1 MNTLAEIKN
10 TSKSHCSFYITSP
23 LKSGTP
29 TLIAD
34 SGCTAHFCTTT
45 LPVTDKTIA
54 ARPLTIRN
62 PNGSTMKSTHTALLD
77 IPALPLAAR
86 TVHIVPDLH
95 ENSLIS
101 IGQLCDADC
110 TVAFTKHD
118 VTVAYQNEPVLTGSR
133 TPPHGLW
140 HLDPSDSMHH
150 ANAAVGAAS
159 PADLVAFAH
168 AAMFSPALST
178 LAMALTKG
186 YLSNFPGLSSA
197 LLRKFPPQSAPM
209 IKGHLDQ
216 VRQNNQSTKLMP
228 QSEPDDEFPPSL
240 DSTDSSATHQ
250 CYAAIFEPTGQI
262 YTDQTGRF
270 VAPSSTGNNYL
281 IVLYDYDSNSIQA
294 EPMKNRSAE
303 SILAAYKV
311 LHSRLCAAGLR
322 PQLQRLD
329 NECSTILKQ
338 FMQAEGVDYQ
348 LVPPGVHRRN
358 AAERA
363 IRTFKNHFIAGLCSL
378 DKDFPL
384 HLWDR
389 LLPQALLTLNL
400 LRGSRT
406 NPKLS
411 AYAQLHG
418 NFDFNRTPIAPP
430 GIRVLV
436 HEKPSNR
443 GTWAPHALDGW
454 YVGPA
459 LESYRCHRVWMWD
472 TRAVRICDTLT
483 WMPTRLSMPTP
494 SSHTVISEHL
504 REIIRLLKQ
513 PASHLNLHPLPESHL
528 HAIETLASIF
538 PAKPTEPV
546 YTPEKDDT
554 STMPPSAPTPAPIP
568 PAIEP
573 PMPRDLEPPI
583 VAAPAPRVPLMAAPA
598 PRVPVLATP
607 TPPLAPTLAPKLPTP
622 PAPGPVPPPRVVAAP
637 TRTAQLPP
645 ATYESA
651 MARRSRRERRQ
662 PAKLLDSIP
671 THAALLGSAVNPDTG
686 VIAEYAE
693 LAASSQGAAWQQ
705 ANADEIGRLCT
716 GHGPDMPTGTDTMRF
731 IHKSDIPNGKKPTYL
746 RIVCAYRPEKTNPHR
761 VRYTVGG
768 DRLEYSGDVST
779 KAADISTVKCLLN
792 SVVSTPNAKF
802 ITADIK
808 DFYLN
813 TPMDPADYEY
823 MRIPASAIPGC
834 IQEEYKLHDK
844 ISNGM
849 AYVQVRKGMYGLKQA
864 GRLANDQL
872 TKFLAE
878 AGYHPCPITPGLWT
892 HETRPIW
899 FSLVVDDFGIKYTD
913 IADAEHLL
921 ATLRAHYTI
930 SLDMSGTRYCGLTI
944 AWDYNCRTCD
954 ISMPG
959 YIARALERF
968 QHPHPARPQHSPH
981 PWLKPVYG
989 KSPQLTPEIIH
1000 SPPLGPADK
1009 KRVQEILGTL
1019 LYYARAVDSTL
1030 LAAISSLASQQT
1042 KGTQATMRSI
1052 TQLLNYCATHPDA
1065 TIRFIASDMIL
1076 HVASDASYLSEDGAK
1091 SRAAGY
1097 HFLSAHPDKNHKNPP
1112 SNGAITVFC
1121 QILREVVSSA
1131 AEAELAGLFH
1141 NCREACA
1148 LRITLAELGHEQPA
1162 TPIQTD
1168 NSTAAGIANDSVK
1181 QRRSKAIDM
1190 RFYWV
1195 RDRVRQGQFKIH
1207 WQKGSLNQADYFTKH
1222 HPPSHHQAIRSAY
1235 LHEPAACNK
1244 NFFDILRDD
1253 DDDDDDDGDAT
1264 QDAFRDQEHAQPAIS
1279 FAPIEPA

>member
-1 MNTLAEIKN
+1 M
-10 TSKSHCSFYITSP
+10 
-23 LKSGTP
+23 
-29 TLIAD
+29 
-34 SGCTAHFCTTT
+34 
-45 LPVTDKTIA
+45 
-54 ARPLTIRN
+54 R
-62 PNGSTMKSTHTALLD
+62 STHTALLD

-95 ENSLIS
+95 ENSLLS
-101 IGQLCDADC
+101 IGQLCDAGC
-110 TVAFTKHD
+110 TVEFTQHN
-118 VTVAYQNEPVLTGSR
+118 VTIAYHNETILTGSR
-133 TPPHGLW
+133 TPPLGLW
-140 HLDPSDSMHH
+140 HLQLPPMHH
-150 ANAAVGAAS
+150 TANSAIGAAR
-159 PADLVAFAH
+159 PAELVAFAH
-168 AAMFSPALST
+168 AALFSPALST
-178 LAMALTKG
+178 LDTALTKG
-186 YLSNFPGLSSA
+186 YITNVPGLTAA
-197 LLRKFPPQSAPM
+197 LLRKYPPQSAPM

-216 VRQNNQSTKLMP
+216 VRQNSQSTKP
-228 QSEPDDEFPPSL
+228 VSPPDTDDAFPML
-240 DSTDSSATHQ
+240 LTEHDTALAHH
-250 CYAAIFEPTGQI
+250 CFAAMFEPTGQI

-270 VAPSSTGNNYL
+270 VTPSSTGNNYL
-281 IVLYDYDSNSIQA
+281 MVLYDYDSNSILA
-294 EPMKNRSAE
+294 EPTKNKTAE
-303 SILAAYKV
+303 AILAAYKT
-311 LHSRLCAAGLR
+311 LHARLCAAGLR
-322 PQLQRLD
+322 PKLQRLD
-329 NECSTILKQ
+329 NECSTLLKQ
-338 FMQAEGVDYQ
+338 FMTAEGVDYQ

-400 LRGSRT
+400 LRGSRI

-411 AYAQLHG
+411 AHAQMNGHY
-418 NFDFNRTPIAPP
+418 DFNRTPIAPP

-436 HEKPSNR
+436 HEKPSAR

-459 LESYRCHRVWMWD
+459 LDSYRCHRIWMWD
-472 TRAVRICDTLT
+472 TRAVRICDTIT
-483 WMPTRLSMPTP
+483 WMPTRVPMPTP
-494 SSHTVISEHL
+494 SSHDVISEHL
-504 REIIRLLKQ
+504 REIVNLLQKPLSHVHLQ
-513 PASHLNLHPLPESHL
+513 PLSETHL

-538 PAKPTEPV
+538 PAEPTKPVE
-546 YTPEKDDT
+546 TPEKDA
-554 STMPPSAPTPAPIP
+554 PPPPTHAPVRPDPPIP
-568 PAIEP
+568 
-573 PMPRDLEPPI
+573 MP
-583 VAAPAPRVPLMAAPA
+583 
-598 PRVPVLATP
+598 VPVPSPTP
-607 TPPLAPTLAPKLPTP
+607 TPRVGTTDQLPP
-622 PAPGPVPPPRVVAAP
+622 PPPRVALPAPAEPSPAASPRVALPAPAEPSPAASPRVAAVVTP
-637 TRTAQLPP
+637 PPPPIRSTPNKTAQLPT

-651 MARRSRRERRQ
+651 TARRSRRERRR
-662 PAKLLDSIP
+662 PTKLLDALQE
-671 THAALLGSAVNPDTG
+671 HAALLGSAVNPDTG
-686 VIAEYAE
+686 IIAEYAE
-693 LAASSQGAAWQQ
+693 LAASTQGHHWQA

-731 IHKSDIPNGKKPTYL
+731 IHKADIPGNKKPTYL

-768 DRLEYSGDVST
+768 DRLEYAGDVST

-823 MRIPASAIPGC
+823 MRIPAAAIPAC
-834 IQEEYKLHDK
+834 IQDEYKLHDK
-844 ISNGM
+844 IINGM

-872 TKFLAE
+872 TKYLAD
-878 AGYHPCPITPGLWT
+878 AGYHPCSVTPGLWRHT
-892 HETRPIW
+892 TRPIW

-913 IADAEHLL
+913 MVDADHLL
-921 ATLRAHYTI
+921 HTLRQYYTI
-930 SLDMSGTRYCGLTI
+930 SVDMTGSRYCGMTI
-944 AWDYNCRTCD
+944 AWDYTHRTCD

-968 QHPHPARPQHSPH
+968 QHPHPTRPQHSPH
-981 PWLKPVYG
+981 PWTKPVYG

-1009 KRVQEILGTL
+1009 KRVQEVLGTL

-1065 TIRFIASDMIL
+1065 VIRFIASDMVL
-1076 HVASDASYLSEDGAK
+1076 HVASDASYLTEDGAK

-1097 HFLSAHPDKNHKNPP
+1097 HFLSAHPDKQLHTQPT
-1112 SNGAITVFC
+1112 NGAVTVFC
-1121 QILREVVSSA
+1121 QVLREVVSSA

-1148 LRITLAELGHEQPA
+1148 LRITLAEMGHLQPA
-1162 TPIQTD
+1162 TVIQTD

-1207 WQKGSLNQADYFTKH
+1207 WQKGCLNQADYFTKH

-1235 LHEPAACNK
+1235 LHEPLAASK

-1253 DDDDDDDGDAT
+1253 EDDPDDPASASHSPGEGVLIPSVPTTDADDHVTA
-1264 QDAFRDQEHAQPAIS
+1264 QEHAQPAIR
-1279 FAPIEPA
+1279 FQPVEPA

>member
-1 MNTLAEIKN
+1 M
-10 TSKSHCSFYITSP
+10 TSS
-23 LKSGTP
+23 
-29 TLIAD
+29 
-34 SGCTAHFCTTT
+34 
-45 LPVTDKTIA
+45 
-54 ARPLTIRN
+54 
-62 PNGSTMKSTHTALLD
+62 HTALLD

-95 ENSLIS
+95 DNSLIS

-110 TVAFTKHD
+110 TVEFTKHD
-118 VTVAYQNEPVLTGSR
+118 VAISYQNEPILTGRRSS
-133 TPPHGLW
+133 PLGLW
-140 HLDPSDSMHH
+140 HLDLPSASHH
-150 ANAAVGAAS
+150 ANAAIGSAS

-178 LAMALTKG
+178 LAQALSNG
-186 YLSNFPGLSSA
+186 YISNFPGLSSA
-197 LLRKFPPQSAPM
+197 LLRKYPPQSAPM

-216 VRQNNQSTKLMP
+216 VRQNTQSTKMAP
-228 QSEPDDEFPPSL
+228 PEKDDAFPPAL
-240 DSTDSSATHQ
+240 DRDDSSFAHH
-250 CYAAIFEPTGQI
+250 CFAAIFEPTGQI

-270 VAPSSTGNNYL
+270 VTPSSNGNNYL
-281 IVLYDYDSNSIQA
+281 VILYDYDSNSILA
-294 EPMKNRSAE
+294 EPTKNKSAE
-303 SILAAYKV
+303 SILTAYKA
-311 LHSRLCAAGLR
+311 LHARLCAAGLR

-329 NECSTILKQ
+329 NECSTLLKQ
-338 FMQAEGVDYQ
+338 FMTAEGVDYQ

-411 AYAQLHG
+411 AYAQLNGH
-418 NFDFNRTPIAPP
+418 FDFNRTPIAPP

-472 TRAVRICDTLT
+472 TRATRICDTIT
-483 WMPTRLSMPTP
+483 WMPTRVTMPSP
-494 SSHTVISEHL
+494 STYTVIEEHL
-504 REIIRLLKQ
+504 REIIQLLCK
-513 PASHLNLHPLPESHL
+513 PMSNPHLQPLPESHL

-546 YTPEKDDT
+546 DTPEQDATPVAPLT
-554 STMPPSAPTPAPIP
+554 SEPNSQLPTAP
-568 PAIEP
+568 
-573 PMPRDLEPPI
+573 L
-583 VAAPAPRVPLMAAPA
+583 PRVPPAPTA
-598 PRVPVLATP
+598 PLPRVPESIP
-607 TPPLAPTLAPKLPTP
+607 
-622 PAPGPVPPPRVVAAP
+622 PVPPPPDIAASPRVTQPPTPPPAAAP
-637 TRTAQLPP
+637 LPMPVTPPMPPAPTNHQTAQLPA

-651 MARRSRRERRQ
+651 TARRSRRTRR
-662 PAKLLDSIP
+662 PSAKLADTL
-671 THAALLGSAVNPDTG
+671 TQHMALLGTAVNPDTG
-686 VIAEYAE
+686 MIAEYAE
-693 LAASSQGAAWQQ
+693 LAASSQGAAWQA
-705 ANADEIGRLCT
+705 ANADEIGRLCM
-716 GHGPDMPTGTDTMRF
+716 GHGKDMPTGTDTMRF
-731 IHKSDIPNGKKPTYL
+731 INKADIPRDKKPTYL
-746 RIVCAYRPEKTNPHR
+746 RIVCAHRPEKSNPFR

-792 SVVSTPNAKF
+792 SVISTPGAKF
-802 ITADIK
+802 MTADIK

-813 TPMDPADYEY
+813 TPMNPADYEY
-823 MRIPASAIPGC
+823 MRIPATAIPTC
-834 IQEEYKLHDK
+834 IRDEYNLHDK
-844 ISNGM
+844 ISNGV

-872 TKFLAE
+872 TKFLAAAE
-878 AGYHPCPITPGLWT
+878 YHPCPITPGLWR
-892 HETRPIW
+892 HETRPIC
-899 FSLVVDDFGIKYTD
+899 FSLVVDDFGIKYTNL
-913 IADAEHLL
+913 ADAEHLL
-921 ATLRAHYTI
+921 ATLRKHYTI
-930 SLDMSGTRYCGLTI
+930 SVDMTGARYCGLTI
-944 AWDYNCRTCD
+944 SWDYSARTCD

-959 YIARALERF
+959 YIARALDRF
-968 QHPHPARPQHSPH
+968 QHPQPNRPQHSPH
-981 PWLKPVYG
+981 PWIKPIYG
-989 KSPQLTPEIIH
+989 KSPQLTPEIVF
-1000 SPPLGPADK
+1000 SPPLGPADR
-1009 KRVQEILGTL
+1009 KRIQEILGTL

-1030 LAAISSLASQQT
+1030 LTAISSLASQQT
-1042 KGTQATMRSI
+1042 KGTQATMKSI
-1052 TQLLNYCATHPDA
+1052 TQMLNYCATHPDA
-1065 TIRFIASDMIL
+1065 VIRFVASDMIL
-1076 HVASDASYLSEDGAK
+1076 HVASDASYLTEEGAK

-1097 HFLSAHPDKNHKNPP
+1097 HFLSAHPSKNLHAPP

-1121 QILREVVSSA
+1121 QVLREVVSSA

-1148 LRITLAELGHEQPA
+1148 LRTTLAELGHPQPA
-1162 TPIQTD
+1162 TTIQTD
-1168 NSTAAGIANDSVK
+1168 NSTAAGIANDTVK

-1195 RDRVRQGQFKIH
+1195 RDRVRQGQFKIQ
-1207 WQKGSLNQADYFTKH
+1207 WEKGSLNQADYFTKH

-1235 LHEPAACNK
+1235 LHEPAATR
-1244 NFFDILRDD
+1244 NFFEILRDD
-1253 DDDDDDDGDAT
+1253 DAEDTDDFAAATHSPGEGVLIPDVPET
-1264 QDAFRDQEHAQPAIS
+1264 QDTTSQDQDRAQPAIR
-1279 FAPIEPA
+1279 APPVESA